1 MREAV
6 ADQVR
11 APLLVRHAAAEE
23 LGAHLDHHVELAHV
37 QGRLLPEPDL
47 YVARLDRAGHRFLSA
62 FDRLADNARAMG
74 FGYVAAGPLVRSS
87 YRAGELYV
95 EKRLV
100 PWSKEISA

>member
-62 FDRLADNARAMG
+62 FDRLADNSRQQLAQ
-74 FGYVAAGPLVRSS
+74 VAQDLLIHAPAVRHVDQ
-87 YRAGELYV
+87 RHRDEAL
-95 EKRLV
+95 
-100 PWSKEISA
+100 